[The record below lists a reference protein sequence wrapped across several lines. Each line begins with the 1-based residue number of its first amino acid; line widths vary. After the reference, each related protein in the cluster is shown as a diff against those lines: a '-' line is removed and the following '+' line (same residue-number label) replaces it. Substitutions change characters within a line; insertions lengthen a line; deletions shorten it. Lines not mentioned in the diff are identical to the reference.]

1 MFLLVLLL
9 ILAADILFLKMLTYK
24 KKDEKQYFYKVNE
37 ELEKNFVENSTYEG
51 TVYFNSEFDINYIC
65 LFDYLFISS

>member
-24 KKDEKQYFYKVNE
+24 KKDEKQYFYKVNIG
-37 ELEKNFVENSTYEG
+37 VQGVQTR
-51 TVYFNSEFDINYIC
+51 
-65 LFDYLFISS
+65 